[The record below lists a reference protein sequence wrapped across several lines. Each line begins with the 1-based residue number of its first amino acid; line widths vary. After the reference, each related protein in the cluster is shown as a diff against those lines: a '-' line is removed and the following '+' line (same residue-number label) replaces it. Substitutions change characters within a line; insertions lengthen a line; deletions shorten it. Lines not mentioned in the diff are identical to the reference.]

1 MSIDIASKGAKRSQS
16 FIDSVNLIN
25 HALKTANEFTKDRR
39 EHIESLNKEI
49 KLMKNRITNLTQ
61 GWISYLQSLETTLLE
76 NVQRLQEKAVTN
88 IQEEIFETKLI
99 EEHIFRQKD
108 AFQFVEK
115 HGSDKQAFLL
125 NQTLKTEL
133 SDIEGKIAT
142 LTEKASYSTFKFE
155 AIEPCDTMQSIGS
168 ISIVDNP
175 CEITFV
181 PVKKRQSQM
190 AVVGKHQMSSFIHD
204 SNIDIKSWL
213 HEVDIDGIT
222 VIDNDII
229 VLCEKGHPQ
238 LLVYND
244 NNQYQY
250 EIKIKYKPTDIA
262 TITGTNMVV
271 VSSNSSDYIQFIDIV
286 RKKVYNE
293 IKITGSQYGGVA
305 ASNTNLFV
313 GGKGLIHILDHQG
326 HPVRKIK
333 TKKED
338 CTPYYITICSSG
350 NICYSDNVSLCC
362 IKPDGEEVFTYNSPD
377 LRGTWDVTTDNYGN
391 VYIVGRRSNNIH
403 RLRPDGTF
411 IDIILKEEDNIE
423 YPITCCFNRNY
434 RKLYVVNHYGEV
446 ISVFNVV

>member
-1 MSIDIASKGAKRSQS
+1 
-16 FIDSVNLIN
+16 
-25 HALKTANEFTKDRR
+25 
-39 EHIESLNKEI
+39 
-49 KLMKNRITNLTQ
+49 
-61 GWISYLQSLETTLLE
+61 
-76 NVQRLQEKAVTN
+76 VTN

-125 NQTLKTEL
+125 NQTLKTDL
-133 SDIEGKIAT
+133 SDIEEKIAT
-142 LTEKASYSTFKFE
+142 LTEKANYSTFKFE
-155 AIEPCDTMQSIGS
+155 TIEPCDTMKSIGS

-181 PVKKRQSQM
+181 PVMKRQSQM
-190 AVVGKHQMSSFIHD
+190 AVVGRHQMSSFIHD
-204 SNIDIKSWL
+204 CDIDIKSR
-213 HEVDIDGIT
+213 HDNVNIDGIT
-222 VIDNDII
+222 VIDNDMI
-229 VLCEKGHPQ
+229 VLCDKGHPQ

-250 EIKIKYKPTDIA
+250 EIKIKYKPTDVA

-271 VSSNSSDYIQFIDIV
+271 VSSDNSDYIQFIDIV

-293 IKITGSQYGGVA
+293 IQITGSQYEGVA

-333 TKKED
+333 TKKEGG
-338 CTPYYITICSSG
+338 TPYYITICSSG
-350 NICYSDNVSLCC
+350 RICYSDGNSLYC
-362 IKPDGEEVFTYNSPD
+362 IKPDGGEVFTYNSSD
-377 LRGTWDVTTDNYGN
+377 LHDTTGVTTDNHGN
-391 VYIVGRRSNNIH
+391 VYIVGFNSKNIH

-411 IDIILKEEDNIE
+411 IDIILKKEDNIK
-423 YPITCCFNRNY
+423 YPRTCCFNSNY
-434 RKLYVVNHYGEV
+434 RKLYVVNHLGGV
-446 ISVFNVV
+446 VSVFSIM